1 MSRVIFD
8 PSQFNI
14 YTISDK
20 EKIFLDICFRLL
32 GTLEEDGITGLSCT
46 IEYRSVRIAKRVS
59 GTAFRT
65 TSNYIIRF
73 FYENT
78 PICFFLFYPLH
89 GRVVGNSLP
98 PGKID
103 KFLSTDPF
111 ERFLAF
117 FESKLRILLAP
128 HLDQILVKIGS
139 IHAWVMKDMIKQDP
153 Q

>member
-14 YTISDK
+14 YTIPDK

-32 GTLEEDGITGLSCT
+32 STLEENGITGLSCA
-46 IEYRSVRIAKRVS
+46 IEYRSVRAEKRVS

-73 FYENT
+73 FYKDT

-89 GRVVGNSLP
+89 GKVVGNSLP

-117 FESKLRILLAP
+117 FESKLRILLAR
-128 HLDQILVKIGS
+128 HLDQILVKIES
-139 IHAWVMKDMIKQDP
+139 IHAWVMEDTSKPDQ